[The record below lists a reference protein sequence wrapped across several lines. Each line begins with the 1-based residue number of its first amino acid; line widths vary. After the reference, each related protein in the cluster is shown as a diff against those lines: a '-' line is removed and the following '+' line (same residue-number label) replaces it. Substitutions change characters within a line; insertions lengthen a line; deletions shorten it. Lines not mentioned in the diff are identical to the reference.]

1 MSTTLDLADLA
12 LHANA
17 ELEGATALEIM
28 GWAAERFGSGL
39 VVTSSMADTVMV
51 HLAEQVAPGID
62 VVFLDTGYHFVETIG
77 TRDAVRAVHDV
88 NVIDVTAELTVAEQ
102 VAPGVD
108 VVFLDT
114 GYHFVETIGTRDA
127 VRAVHDVNVIDV
139 TAELTVAEQD
149 ARYGKDLFATD
160 PDRCCAMR
168 KVAPLGR
175 ALEPYAAWATGLR
188 RADSAARAHTP
199 VVSWDARRHIIK
211 VAPIATWTD
220 ADVASYI
227 ERNGLMVNPL
237 LEDGYASIGCEPC
250 TQPSADGDL
259 RSGRWAGRAK
269 TECGI
274 HL

>member
-1 MSTTLDLADLA
+1 MSTTLDLADVA
-12 LHANA
+12 LHANV
-17 ELEGATALEIM
+17 ELEGATALEVM
-28 GWAAERFGSGL
+28 GWAAERFGAGL
-39 VVTSSMADTVMV
+39 VVTSSMADTVMI

-62 VVFLDTGYHFVETIG
+62 VVFLDTGYHFAETIG

-88 NVIDVTAELTVAEQ
+88 NVIDVS
-102 VAPGVD
+102 
-108 VVFLDT
+108 
-114 GYHFVETIGTRDA
+114 
-127 VRAVHDVNVIDV
+127 
-139 TAELTVAEQD
+139 AELTVAEQD
-149 ARYGKDLFATD
+149 ARYGRDLFATD
-160 PDRCCAMR
+160 PDACCAMR
-168 KVAPLGR
+168 KVAPLSR

-188 RADSAARAHTP
+188 RTDSAARAHTP

-211 VAPIATWTD
+211 VAPIATWSD
-220 ADVASYI
+220 ADVADYI

-250 TQPSADGDL
+250 TLPSAGEDV

>member
-1 MSTTLDLADLA
+1 MSTTLDLSDLA
-12 LHANA
+12 LQANA
-17 ELEGATALEIM
+17 ELDGATALEIM
-28 GWAAERFGSGL
+28 GWAHERFGSGL
-39 VVTSSMADTVMV
+39 VVTSSMADTVMI

-88 NVIDVTAELTVAEQ
+88 NVISVTA
-102 VAPGVD
+102 D
-108 VVFLDT
+108 
-114 GYHFVETIGTRDA
+114 
-127 VRAVHDVNVIDV
+127 
-139 TAELTVAEQD
+139 LTVAEQD
-149 ARYGKDLFATD
+149 ARYGKNLFATN
-160 PDRCCAMR
+160 PDQCCAMR

-188 RADSAARAHTP
+188 RADSAARAGTP

-211 VAPIATWTD
+211 VAPIASWTD
-220 ADVASYI
+220 ADVADYI

-237 LEDGYASIGCEPC
+237 LDDGYASIGCEPC
-250 TQPSADGDL
+250 TVKSAGGDA
-259 RSGRWAGRAK
+259 RSGRWAGLAK

>member
-12 LHANA
+12 LEANR
-17 ELEGATALEIM
+17 ELEQASALEVL
-28 GWAAERFGSGL
+28 GWASETFGSGL
-39 VVTSSMADTVMV
+39 VVTSSMADTVMI

-77 TRDAVRAVHDV
+77 TRDAVQAVHNV
-88 NVIDVTAELTVAEQ
+88 NVI
-102 VAPGVD
+102 
-108 VVFLDT
+108 
-114 GYHFVETIGTRDA
+114 
-127 VRAVHDVNVIDV
+127 NV

-149 ARYGKDLFATD
+149 AAYGKNLFATN
-160 PDRCCAMR
+160 PDQCCAMR
-168 KVAPLGR
+168 KVAPLSR

-188 RADSAARAHTP
+188 RADSAARAATP

-220 ADVASYI
+220 ADVADYI

-237 LEDGYASIGCEPC
+237 LDDGYTSIGCEPC
-250 TQPSADGDL
+250 TVRGSADDA
-259 RSGRWAGRAK
+259 RAGRWAGLAK

>member
-17 ELEGATALEIM
+17 ELEGATALEVM

-39 VVTSSMADTVMV
+39 VVTSSMADTVMI

-62 VVFLDTGYHFVETIG
+62 VVFLDTGYHF
-77 TRDAVRAVHDV
+77 A
-88 NVIDVTAELTVAEQ
+88 
-102 VAPGVD
+102 
-108 VVFLDT
+108 
-114 GYHFVETIGTRDA
+114 ETIGTRDA

-188 RADSAARAHTP
+188 RADSAARAQTP

-211 VAPIATWTD
+211 VAPIATWSD
-220 ADVASYI
+220 ADVADYI

-250 TQPSADGDL
+250 TLPSAGDDV
-259 RSGRWAGRAK
+259 RGGRWAGRAK